1 MNKTVNE
8 DKQLWIREE
17 TIDGWFT
24 LAPKCNNLL
33 VLTSNLSKD
42 LTITGIILQYIETMH
57 SFGLLLK
64 GSFTFYVD
72 RGEGGRGF
80 PNVYAST

>member
-8 DKQLWIREE
+8 DNQLWIRGEA
-17 TIDGWFT
+17 IDGWFT

-57 SFGLLLK
+57 SFGLLLTLDCQFMK
-64 GSFTFYVD
+64 
-72 RGEGGRGF
+72 
-80 PNVYAST
+80 

>member
-57 SFGLLLK
+57 SFGLLLTYDYQFMK
-64 GSFTFYVD
+64 
-72 RGEGGRGF
+72 
-80 PNVYAST
+80 